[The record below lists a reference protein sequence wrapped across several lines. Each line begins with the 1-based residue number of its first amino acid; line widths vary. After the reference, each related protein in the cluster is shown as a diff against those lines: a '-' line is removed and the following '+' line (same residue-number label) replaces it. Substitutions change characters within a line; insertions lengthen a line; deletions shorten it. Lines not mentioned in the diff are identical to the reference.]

1 MKQVLYLVILG
12 SLFSACKKQASCDD
26 GILNGSEIRVDCGGS
41 CEVCP
46 TCFDGVQNQGETS
59 VDCGGPCT
67 SCPPQWQVLNLDV
80 NENLNDIAF
89 FDDAQTGIIVGDNG
103 LVLRSTDGG
112 ATWQKQSLG
121 TNDLKA
127 IFIQG
132 QTAYVSGRSSLYI
145 GASKASS
152 WVEKTAPVNNWN
164 DVWFF
169 DNLNGVMVGDSLW
182 AIRTTD
188 GGNTWISE
196 VRDFFNP
203 TPFGSLSFIS
213 NQGGVAGANS
223 RLFITSNGGKSWSM
237 ASTNADSAGG
247 IGLISDVIMV
257 NSNRTMIVAEQGMFV
272 SNNNVFWLNKGY
284 DIRSGELNHI
294 DDLWLYAGASANG
307 NSGVVY
313 FSDDGGVAWTQE
325 NLPADAPAQFGLAF
339 VSEDL
344 AIAVGRNGSAFQ
356 RVQAAP

>member
-1 MKQVLYLVILG
+1 
-12 SLFSACKKQASCDD
+12 
-26 GILNGSEIRVDCGGS
+26 
-41 CEVCP
+41 
-46 TCFDGVQNQGETS
+46 
-59 VDCGGPCT
+59 
-67 SCPPQWQVLNLDV
+67 
-80 NENLNDIAF
+80 
-89 FDDAQTGIIVGDNG
+89 
-103 LVLRSTDGG
+103 
-112 ATWQKQSLG
+112 
-121 TNDLKA
+121 
-127 IFIQG
+127 
-132 QTAYVSGRSSLYI
+132 
-145 GASKASS
+145 
-152 WVEKTAPVNNWN
+152 
-164 DVWFF
+164 
-169 DNLNGVMVGDSLW
+169 MVGDSLW

-294 DDLWLYAGASANG
+294 DDLWLCAGASANG

-339 VSEDL
+339 LSEDL